1 MNIKQLFQIED
12 FLSINM
18 CINVHVEIEA
28 ESTIEEAFGKTY
40 TPNMDEVK
48 VKGLYIV
55 IFPENDDDARD
66 IRKSLE
72 AIFSLNENK
81 ANWYVYRDMFTFDFR
96 IVIEVERYK

>member
-18 CINVHVEIEA
+18 CINVHVEIVA
-28 ESTIEEAFGKTY
+28 ESTFEEAFGKTY
-40 TPNMDEVK
+40 SPNMDEVK

-72 AIFSLNENK
+72 AIFSHNENK
-81 ANWYVYRDMFTFDFR
+81 ANWYVYRDLLTYDLR
-96 IVIEVERYK
+96 IAIEVERYK

>member
-12 FLSINM
+12 FLSMNM
-18 CINVHVEIEA
+18 CINVHVEIVA
-28 ESTIEEAFGKTY
+28 ESTFEEAFGKTY
-40 TPNMDEVK
+40 SPNMDEVK

-55 IFPENDDDARD
+55 IFPENDDDARY

-81 ANWYVYRDMFTFDFR
+81 ANWYVYRDLLTYDLR
-96 IVIEVERYK
+96 IAIEVERYK